1 MLRLTAIT
9 TARRVCCFPC
19 PRALAHDSRPRRILP
34 VAARHPLHLPNY
46 TCYFCTGSVNGKR
59 QPRSVKRGVPLRWRV
74 LIYRV
79 PTEPAS
85 KRVAV
90 WRDLKRLGALYLQ
103 QCACIFPDIPGVT
116 SEVDQ
121 VAAKIPALGGETFLL
136 EVPRLQ
142 PEDEARIIQSFRTQR
157 ANEYAEIIEECET
170 KFVKEI
176 EFEHF
181 RQNYTFEEAEEIEQ
195 DLEKIRRWFDRV
207 KERDWFKAERRDEV
221 EGWLARCQ
229 GLLARF
235 EEEVYRRTGSD
246 SPTAG
251 PEELAVDP
259 VPALRPITPLRPLR
273 PRARRAKTSSGAVR
287 QLNPEQDG

>member
-1 MLRLTAIT
+1 MIA
-9 TARRVCCFPC
+9 
-19 PRALAHDSRPRRILP
+19 SRQ
-34 VAARHPLHLPNY
+34 
-46 TCYFCTGSVNGKR
+46 S
-59 QPRSVKRGVPLRWRV
+59 RSAKRGVPLSWRV

-116 SEVDQ
+116 DEVNQ

-136 EVPRLQ
+136 DVPRLQ
-142 PEDEARIIQSFRTQR
+142 PEDEARIIQSFRAQR
-157 ANEYAEIIEECET
+157 ASEYAEIIEECET

-195 DLEKIRRWFDRV
+195 DLEKIRRWFERV
-207 KERDWFKAERRDEV
+207 RERDWFKADRRDEV
-221 EGWLARCQ
+221 ETWLARCQ

-235 EEEVYRRTGSD
+235 EEEVYRRNGSD
-246 SPTAG
+246 SPTAAS
-251 PEELAVDP
+251 EEEPIEP
-259 VPALRPITPLRPLR
+259 VPALRPITPLRAVR
-273 PRARRAKTSSGAVR
+273 PRARRARASGGAPR
-287 QLNPEQDG
+287 QLNAEPQS

>member
-1 MLRLTAIT
+1 MT
-9 TARRVCCFPC
+9 TRRP
-19 PRALAHDSRPRRILP
+19 S
-34 VAARHPLHLPNY
+34 
-46 TCYFCTGSVNGKR
+46 
-59 QPRSVKRGVPLRWRV
+59 RSVKRGAPLSWRV

-116 SEVDQ
+116 EEVNQ

-136 EVPRLQ
+136 DVPKLQ
-142 PEDEARIIQSFRTQR
+142 PEDEARIIEAFRAQR

-207 KERDWFKAERRDEV
+207 RDRDWFKAERRDEV
-221 EGWLARCQ
+221 ETWLGKCQ

-235 EEEVYRRTGSD
+235 EEEVYRRKGSD
-246 SPTAG
+246 SPDESPTV
-251 PEELAVDP
+251 EEEEDVAP
-259 VPALRPITPLRPLR
+259 AALRPITPLRPIRARSRR
-273 PRARRAKTSSGAVR
+273 PRANGIGLRRLSS
-287 QLNPEQDG
+287 EQEA

>member
-1 MLRLTAIT
+1 MT
-9 TARRVCCFPC
+9 TRRP
-19 PRALAHDSRPRRILP
+19 SR
-34 VAARHPLHLPNY
+34 
-46 TCYFCTGSVNGKR
+46 T
-59 QPRSVKRGVPLRWRV
+59 VKRGAALNWRV

-116 SEVDQ
+116 QEVNQ

-136 EVPRLQ
+136 DVPRLQ
-142 PEDEARIIQSFRTQR
+142 PEDEARIIEAFRVQR
-157 ANEYAEIIEECET
+157 ANEYAQNIEECET
-170 KFVKEI
+170 KFVKRI

-195 DLEKIRRWFDRV
+195 DLEKIRRWFERV
-207 KERDWFKAERRDEV
+207 RDRDWFKAERRDEV
-221 EGWLARCQ
+221 ETWLGKCQ

-235 EEEVYRRTGSD
+235 EEEVYRRNGSD
-246 SPTAG
+246 SPG
-251 PEELAVDP
+251 DHPSVDEEVED
-259 VPALRPITPLRPLR
+259 VP
-273 PRARRAKTSSGAVR
+273 
-287 QLNPEQDG
+287 

>member
-1 MLRLTAIT
+1 MTDKRQSR
-9 TARRVCCFPC
+9 TARRGG
-19 PRALAHDSRPRRILP
+19 
-34 VAARHPLHLPNY
+34 PL
-46 TCYFCTGSVNGKR
+46 S
-59 QPRSVKRGVPLRWRV
+59 WRV

-103 QCACIFPDIPGVT
+103 QCACIFPDLPGV
-116 SEVDQ
+116 SDEVDE

-136 EVPRLQ
+136 RVPRLEPQ
-142 PEDEARIIQSFRTQR
+142 DEARIIESFRTLR
-157 ANEYAEIIEECET
+157 SNEYAEIIEECET

-207 KERDWFKAERRDEV
+207 RNRDWFKAARRDEV
-221 EGWLARCQ
+221 ETWLAHCQ
-229 GLLARF
+229 GLLSRF
-235 EEEVYRRTGSD
+235 EEEVYRRRGSD
-246 SPTAG
+246 APSDALNPQDEQEQPTG
-251 PEELAVDP
+251 IDE
-259 VPALRPITPLRPLR
+259 PAPAPRPITPLRPVR
-273 PRARRAKTSSGAVR
+273 PRSRRAKAGTATPRLSTSSWS
-287 QLNPEQDG
+287 PEA

>member
-1 MLRLTAIT
+1 MS
-9 TARRVCCFPC
+9 ARRQTRTV
-19 PRALAHDSRPRRILP
+19 RRG
-34 VAARHPLHLPNY
+34 A
-46 TCYFCTGSVNGKR
+46 SVT
-59 QPRSVKRGVPLRWRV
+59 WRV

-103 QCACIFPDIPGVT
+103 QCVCIFPDLPGVVD
-116 SEVDQ
+116 EVNQ

-142 PEDEARIIQSFRTQR
+142 PDDEARIIQSFREQR
-157 ANEYAEIIEECET
+157 TNEYAEIIEECET

-176 EFEHF
+176 EFERF
-181 RQNYTFEEAEEIEQ
+181 RENYTFEEAEEIEQ
-195 DLEKIRRWFDRV
+195 DLEKIRRWFDRIR
-207 KERDWFKAERRDEV
+207 ERDWFKADRRDEV

-235 EEEVYRRTGSD
+235 EEDVYRHHASGHASD
-246 SPTAG
+246 ES
-251 PEELAVDP
+251 EEDEVEAAEASAEP
-259 VPALRPITPLRPLR
+259 RPITPLRPVR
-273 PRARRAKTSSGAVR
+273 SRAKRARAGAQSLR
-287 QLNPEQDG
+287 RIAGERHDEA

>member
-1 MLRLTAIT
+1 M
-9 TARRVCCFPC
+9 
-19 PRALAHDSRPRRILP
+19 
-34 VAARHPLHLPNY
+34 
-46 TCYFCTGSVNGKR
+46 NGKR
-59 QPRSVKRGVPLRWRV
+59 QSRPTKRATPLSWRV

-116 SEVDQ
+116 DEVNE

-136 EVPRLQ
+136 DVPRLQ
-142 PEDEARIIQSFRTQR
+142 PEDEARIIQSFRAQR
-157 ANEYAEIIEECET
+157 TNEYAEIIEECET

-195 DLEKIRRWFDRV
+195 DLEKIRRWYDRV
-207 KERDWFKAERRDEV
+207 RERDWFKADRRDEV
-221 EGWLARCQ
+221 ETWLARCQ

-235 EEEVYRRTGSD
+235 EEEVYRRNGSD
-246 SPTAG
+246 NPDSG
-251 PEELAVDP
+251 PDVEPVEP
-259 VPALRPITPLRPLR
+259 VP
-273 PRARRAKTSSGAVR
+273 
-287 QLNPEQDG
+287 

>member
-1 MLRLTAIT
+1 M
-9 TARRVCCFPC
+9 
-19 PRALAHDSRPRRILP
+19 
-34 VAARHPLHLPNY
+34 
-46 TCYFCTGSVNGKR
+46 VNGKR
-59 QPRSVKRGVPLRWRV
+59 PSRSAKRGVPLSWRV

-85 KRVAV
+85 KRVGV

-103 QCACIFPDIPGVT
+103 QCACIFPDIPGRHGRGQPGGGQ
-116 SEVDQ
+116 D
-121 VAAKIPALGGETFLL
+121 PALGGETFLL

-207 KERDWFKAERRDEV
+207 RARDWFKAERRDEV
-221 EGWLARCQ
+221 ESWLARCQ
-229 GLLARF
+229 GL
-235 EEEVYRRTGSD
+235 
-246 SPTAG
+246 AG
-251 PEELAVDP
+251 
-259 VPALRPITPLRPLR
+259 ALRGRGLS
-273 PRARRAKTSSGAVR
+273 AHGF
-287 QLNPEQDG
+287 G

>member
-1 MLRLTAIT
+1 VTEKRASRS
-9 TARRVCCFPC
+9 ARRGA
-19 PRALAHDSRPRRILP
+19 ALS
-34 VAARHPLHLPNY
+34 
-46 TCYFCTGSVNGKR
+46 
-59 QPRSVKRGVPLRWRV
+59 WRV

-85 KRVAV
+85 KRVGV

-103 QCACIFPDIPGVT
+103 QCACIFPDLPGVT
-116 SEVDQ
+116 DEVNQ

-136 EVPRLQ
+136 EVPHLQ
-142 PEDEARIIQSFRTQR
+142 PADEARIIESFRTLR

-207 KERDWFKAERRDEV
+207 RGRDWFQAERRDEV

-229 GLLARF
+229 TLLAEF

-246 SPTAG
+246 G
-251 PEELAVDP
+251 PNAADQATQMVKAIPE
-259 VPALRPITPLRPLR
+259 LRPITALRPVR
-273 PRARRAKTSSGAVR
+273 PRSRRARASGGTLR
-287 QLNPEQDG
+287 ELKPERDT

>member
-1 MLRLTAIT
+1 
-9 TARRVCCFPC
+9 
-19 PRALAHDSRPRRILP
+19 
-34 VAARHPLHLPNY
+34 
-46 TCYFCTGSVNGKR
+46 VNIKR
-59 QPRSVKRGVPLRWRV
+59 QARTAKGAPLSWRV

-103 QCACIFPDIPGVT
+103 QCVCIFPAIPT
-116 SEVDQ
+116 LTAEVDE

-142 PEDEARIIQSFRTQR
+142 PEDEARIVEAFRAQR
-157 ANEYAEIIEECET
+157 TNEYAEIIEECET

-195 DLEKIRRWFDRV
+195 DLDKIRRWFDRV
-207 KERDWFKAERRDEV
+207 RDRDWFEADRRDEV
-221 EGWLARCQ
+221 EAWLSRCQ
-229 GLLARF
+229 ALLSGF
-235 EEEVYRRTGSD
+235 EEEVYRRQSADG
-246 SPTAG
+246 G
-251 PEELAVDP
+251 PEVTSPEEPDERTTV
-259 VPALRPITPLRPLR
+259 LRPITPLRPARRRSRR
-273 PRARRAKTSSGAVR
+273 PRANGGSPR
-287 QLNPEQDG
+287 QLSAQQEA

>member
-1 MLRLTAIT
+1 M
-9 TARRVCCFPC
+9 
-19 PRALAHDSRPRRILP
+19 
-34 VAARHPLHLPNY
+34 
-46 TCYFCTGSVNGKR
+46 
-59 QPRSVKRGVPLRWRV
+59 RWRV

-85 KRVAV
+85 KRVGV

-116 SEVDQ
+116 DEVNQ

-142 PEDEARIIQSFRTQR
+142 PEDEARIIQSFRSLR

-207 KERDWFKAERRDEV
+207 RGRDWFKAERRAEV
-221 EGWLARCQ
+221 ESWLARCQ

-235 EEEVYRRTGSD
+235 EEEVYRRNGSD
-246 SPTAG
+246 SPNAG
-251 PEELAVDP
+251 ADLDAEAVEP
-259 VPALRPITPLRPLR
+259 LTALRTITALRPLR
-273 PRARRAKTSSGAVR
+273 PRVRRAKASAGALREFSSE
-287 QLNPEQDG
+287 LET

>member
-1 MLRLTAIT
+1 
-9 TARRVCCFPC
+9 
-19 PRALAHDSRPRRILP
+19 
-34 VAARHPLHLPNY
+34 
-46 TCYFCTGSVNGKR
+46 VNNKR
-59 QPRSVKRGVPLRWRV
+59 QARTANSDAPLSWRV

-103 QCACIFPDIPGVT
+103 QCVCIFPSIPSLT
-116 SEVDQ
+116 AEVDE

-142 PEDEARIIQSFRTQR
+142 PEDEARIVEAFRVQR
-157 ANEYAEIIEECET
+157 ASEYAEIIEECET

-195 DLEKIRRWFDRV
+195 DLDKIRRWFGRV
-207 KERDWFKAERRDEV
+207 RERDWFEADRREEV
-221 EGWLARCQ
+221 DAWLARCQ
-229 GLLARF
+229 TLLSGF
-235 EEEVYRRTGSD
+235 EEEVYRRQSADEGSEVT
-246 SPTAG
+246 PARE
-251 PEELAVDP
+251 PEERTSV
-259 VPALRPITPLRPLR
+259 LRPITPLRPARKRSRR
-273 PRARRAKTSSGAVR
+273 PRANGSSHLR
-287 QLNPEQDG
+287 SLNAQQEA

>member
-1 MLRLTAIT
+1 MIA
-9 TARRVCCFPC
+9 
-19 PRALAHDSRPRRILP
+19 SRQ
-34 VAARHPLHLPNY
+34 
-46 TCYFCTGSVNGKR
+46 S
-59 QPRSVKRGVPLRWRV
+59 RSAKRGVPLSWRV

-116 SEVDQ
+116 DEVNQ

-136 EVPRLQ
+136 DVPRLQ
-142 PEDEARIIQSFRTQR
+142 PEDEARIIQSFRAQR
-157 ANEYAEIIEECET
+157 ASEYAEIIEECET

-195 DLEKIRRWFDRV
+195 DLEKIRRWFERV
-207 KERDWFKAERRDEV
+207 RERDWFKADRRDEV
-221 EGWLARCQ
+221 ETWLARCQ

-235 EEEVYRRTGSD
+235 EEEVYRRNGSD
-246 SPTAG
+246 SPTVAS
-251 PEELAVDP
+251 EEEPIEP
-259 VPALRPITPLRPLR
+259 VPALRPITPLRAVR
-273 PRARRAKTSSGAVR
+273 PRARRARASGGAPR
-287 QLNPEQDG
+287 QLNAEPES